1 MKLEVIITTMHQKD
15 ASKYS
20 EMNIQ
25 TDAIIANQG
34 SYTQYQEFKFNDRS
48 VKMIST
54 QTKGVGNNRNIG
66 FTLALGDIILFADDD
81 MVFVNDYEAIILNA
95 FDKIKNADG
104 IIFNVKSTN
113 IKRQIPQFKTDKKA
127 SFKNVTAV
135 GVCGLAVK
143 RDFLLRNN
151 LWFSS
156 LFGGGAKYSC
166 GEDTLY
172 LKTLFDKGANIYL
185 NKQRIAFV
193 NQQEST
199 WFQGYTDKFFCD
211 KGVLYYMLNR
221 RLAKLFSIYHIM
233 RHRDKY
239 KTYGLKN
246 AIRQM
251 FKGVDDFSK
260 N

>member
-1 MKLEVIITTMHQKD
+1 MRIEIIVTTMHQKD

-25 TDAIIANQG
+25 TDSVIANQ
-34 SYTQYQEFKFNDRS
+34 SDFTKYQELIIKDNS

-54 QTKGVGNNRNIG
+54 QTRGVGNNRNIG
-66 FTLALGDIILFADDD
+66 LIQATGDIILFADDD
-81 MVFVNDYEAIILNA
+81 MIFVDDYEAIILNA

-104 IIFNVKSTN
+104 VIFNVKSTN
-113 IKRQIPQFKTDKKA
+113 TERQIPQFKTDKKA
-127 SFKNVTAV
+127 SFKNVTAL
-135 GVCGLAVK
+135 GVWGLVIK

-185 NKQRIAFV
+185 NKQCIASV

-199 WFQGYTDKFFCD
+199 WFQGYTDKFFYD

-221 RLAKLFSIYHIM
+221 RWAKLFSIYHII
-233 RHRDKY
+233 RHRNEY
-239 KTYGLKN
+239 KAYGIKT